1 MVVGKVVLVEIFVV
15 GVMLTENEVI
25 EVDRTILVSMTIITM
40 VE

>member
-1 MVVGKVVLVEIFVV
+1 MVVGRAVLVEVFVV
-15 GVMLTENEVI
+15 GVMLTGNVVN